1 MRRAGGGRRVLSLI
15 PLRLDDPKAH
25 RAEGA
30 GCRHPPTPWC
40 VLGMRMDAPS
50 SSSSWVEDVTM
61 ENTWRLVGRKVIVT
75 AASPPGLRATSALTD
90 CLLSSNGS
98 GRFACSVNAL
108 ARKMLSKSRRDAL
121 EEVLSRYVSDTLL
134 DVSAVS
140 RFCEGMSEWR
150 LRRENEMNAITDIG
164 NRAELKPTEN
174 ILAYVK
180 NKMAAE
186 RRRSALEAELAAALK
201 DVLLGLEDLD
211 VFVEA
216 LERLATTSPLIFRG
230 EVVKLP
236 QDVGRWDAALAV
248 AAARRACPLAAELK
262 QDAKVFFVPRLDNAA
277 VLVYLL
283 DKYVQTALQMCLLM
297 DKRATAGVD
306 MYTCSSSS
314 EFCLNVAT
322 LEVRVELPEELS
334 SNDTQRILRHVRQC
348 DQIRK
353 DADFRLVFALQEDAC
368 RRFLAEFSQRR
379 ARMLELL
386 DQLDQS
392 TEELV
397 RKNKAVKISTVAG
410 SSVGAVSG
418 ALSIAGLSLIPITAG
433 TSLALSMTGLGLA
446 LASWANCA
454 VTSIV
459 DYKLEQTLIKKAS
472 WVMDNFIEDAQSL
485 DNIADKTRQLDAA
498 VSEVLCEAHEVRRV
512 GLVADTTSAVK
523 TPQRNKEVA
532 TRVGK
537 VVVVGG
543 KALRNVHKAVADA
556 RYAGH
561 AALKGS
567 VAVSRTARAGLIP
580 LNGIFIGIDI
590 VIICMDSV
598 ALANGCES
606 QVSQFLRARS
616 ALWRAEM
623 ESWQRMSDSLV
634 RGLASFEENRHV
646 IEAPVCRDGK
656 RDEKQRCVI
665 Q

>member
-1 MRRAGGGRRVLSLI
+1 M
-15 PLRLDDPKAH
+15 
-25 RAEGA
+25 
-30 GCRHPPTPWC
+30 
-40 VLGMRMDAPS
+40 
-50 SSSSWVEDVTM
+50 
-61 ENTWRLVGRKVIVT
+61 
-75 AASPPGLRATSALTD
+75 
-90 CLLSSNGS
+90 
-98 GRFACSVNAL
+98 
-108 ARKMLSKSRRDAL
+108 

-150 LRRENEMNAITDIG
+150 LRRENEMNAITDIS
-164 NRAELKPTEN
+164 NRAELKPTKN

-186 RRRSALEAELAAALK
+186 RRRSALEAELAVALK

-283 DKYVQTALQMCLLM
+283 HKYVQTALQMCLLM
-297 DKRATAGVD
+297 DKSESRQQIVGLISKHDSIPFPRTKLALICTR
-306 MYTCSSSS
+306 SSSS

-368 RRFLAEFSQRR
+368 HRFLAEFSQRR

-392 TEELV
+392 TETLV

-459 DYKLEQTLIKKAS
+459 DYKLEQKFIKKAS
-472 WVMDNFIEDAQSL
+472 EVMDNFIEDAQSL
-485 DNIADKTRQLDAA
+485 DDVADKTRQLDAA

-556 RYAGH
+556 RYVGH
-561 AALKGS
+561 TALKGS

-598 ALANGCES
+598 ALAKGCES

-634 RGLASFEENRHV
+634 RGLASFEENRAV
-646 IEAPVCRDGK
+646 IEAPVYRDDK